1 MRRVMIIGA
10 PGSGKSTLARAL
22 GDRLGLP
29 VHHMDHI
36 HHLPGWV
43 QRPTPDRVAMAR
55 AVEEQE
61 AWVFEGGLSLTY
73 PTRTARADL
82 VLFLDL
88 PVWQRL
94 WRVARRIRRYHG
106 TVRPDMAP
114 GCPEQVSLEFLW
126 WIVSTA
132 RRNRAR
138 DAALIAALPP
148 GKGLTLR
155 SQRAIDRFL
164 ADAAAL

>member
-1 MRRVMIIGA
+1 MQRVMIIGA

-22 GDRLGLP
+22 GARLGLP

-43 QRPTPDRVAMAR
+43 QRPTPERIAMAR
-55 AVEEQE
+55 AIEEQP
-61 AWVFEGGLSLTY
+61 AWVFEGGLSSTY
-73 PTRTARADL
+73 ATRTARADL
-82 VLFLDL
+82 VVFLDL

-94 WRVARRIRRYHG
+94 WRVGKRIWRYHG

-114 GCPEQVSLEFLW
+114 GCPEQVSFEFIW
-126 WIVSTA
+126 WIVSTS
-132 RRNRAR
+132 RKNRAR
-138 DAALIAALPP
+138 DAAVIAALPP

-155 SQRAIDRFL
+155 SQRQIDRFL
-164 ADAAAL
+164 ENPAAL